1 MEDGLTPTTLRMVR
15 NGLTESQQA
24 DLMTWAHEL
33 HALGRSPRT
42 SERYVARLVPFA
54 RKYPVS
60 FSELSKEQ
68 IVEHMGTIANEV
80 SRRDF
85 GVVLKGF
92 LKWKHGGSPPA
103 CISWWKPCRL
113 RSNLL
118 PENILTESE
127 VLAILNH
134 IPSARDRCFVHL
146 LYDTGARVGELLSLQ
161 RQHVNFDALGAVVIV
176 GGKTGRRRLR
186 SISAAPDLREHMNGL
201 DDRHPDAPLWL
212 TYARK
217 PLGYHTILHAILKA
231 SSKAGITKKVGCHS
245 FRHARATILRR
256 NGVSESSLRA
266 QFGWTEDSAMVE
278 RYSHL
283 TAVDVDNEL
292 AKASG
297 MPAPTKIEKSYLTP
311 ISCPVCKEHND
322 ATHSFCAR
330 CGLSLLPGVEGDL
343 EKFGEQV
350 SRLLSDPALD
360 EMMAKWQQK
369 DAAGIVGPHLEKEA
383 RFLQMIAT
391 IGERQMML
399 MRALTGLK
407 EPPKVPQKSDTEIAE
422 WAKAELKHD
431 MKKVKKPRTR
441 TALKRHKR

>member
-1 MEDGLTPTTLRMVR
+1 MENGLTPTTFRMVK

-24 DLMTWAHEL
+24 DLLAWVHEL

-42 SERYVARLVPFA
+42 LERYIARLVPFA

-60 FSELSKEQ
+60 FSELTKDQ
-68 IVEHMGTIANEV
+68 IVEHMGTIVNEV

-92 LKWKHGGSPPA
+92 LRWKHGGSLPA

-118 PENILTESE
+118 PENILTEQE
-127 VLAILNH
+127 VLGILNH

-161 RQHVNFDALGAVVIV
+161 RQHVNFDDLGAVIIV
-176 GGKTGRRRLR
+176 GGKSGRRRLR
-186 SISAAPDLREHMNGL
+186 SISAAPALRDYMNVL
-201 DDRHPDAPLWL
+201 DDKRPDAPLWL

-217 PLGYHTILHAILKA
+217 PVGYQTILHTILKA

-245 FRHARATILRR
+245 FRHARATALRR

-266 QFGWTEDSAMVE
+266 QFGWTDDSAMVE

-292 AKASG
+292 AKATG
-297 MPAPTKIEKSYLTP
+297 MPVPTKTEKSCLTP
-311 ISCPVCKEHND
+311 ISCPVCKQDND
-322 ATHSFCAR
+322 ATYSFCAR
-330 CGLSLLPGVEGDL
+330 CGSSLLPGLEGDL
-343 EKFGEQV
+343 EKFTEQV
-350 SRLLSDPALD
+350 SRLMNDPQIV
-360 EMMAKWQQK
+360 EMAEKWHEADAK
-369 DAAGIVGPHLEKEA
+369 GIYGPHIEREA
-383 RFLQMIAT
+383 QLLRFVAS
-391 IGERQMML
+391 IGERQIMIL
-399 MRALTGLK
+399 RALGGLK
-407 EPPKVPQKSDTEIAE
+407 QEPMFQPKSDEE
-422 WAKAELKHD
+422 VVQWARAELEQD
-431 MKKVKKPRTR
+431 MKKVRKPR
-441 TALKRHKR
+441 AKA